1 MTDDARDDRIAAV
14 EIDQRPAG
22 EGGRHAGGE
31 GSSNPGGEGG
41 RHPGGGKKG
50 RRPPFRKV
58 PKNDINGWLIL
69 DKPEGLTSTE
79 ALGAVKRV
87 LRPAKA
93 GHAGTLDPLATGIL
107 PIALGEATKTVPSV
121 VDGRK
126 VYRFTLRWGQRTDT
140 DDAEGEV
147 VAVSDVRPTPE
158 EVRAV
163 LCEFTG
169 AIMQVPPR
177 YSAVKIK
184 GERAYDL
191 ARDGQVVE
199 LEARPVEVHR
209 LAVVEAPDV
218 DHIVLE
224 AECGKGTYVRSL
236 ARDLGERLGTEAHVT
251 ALRRTVVGPFDEED
265 AFEIAELEEA
275 RAEGLDAVLD
285 LALLPVSEAVVD
297 LPFVDVERPQA
308 SRLRRGQSVFLRPLQ
323 QPPAGPAPLVA
334 AISAGDLVALCTIE
348 GGELQPTRVFKPAR
362 RPRHAEPSLAA
373 DGEAA
378 DGRHA
383 GAGAGGGGDRLPDA

>member
-1 MTDDARDDRIAAV
+1 MSDDARDDRFV
-14 EIDQRPAG
+14 SIDRGERPAG
-22 EGGRHAGGE
+22 EGGRH
-31 GSSNPGGEGG
+31 PGGAGQ
-41 RHPGGGKKG
+41 G
-50 RRPPFRKV
+50 RRPPLRTAS
-58 PKNDINGWLIL
+58 KNDINGWLIL

-93 GHAGTLDPLATGIL
+93 GHAGTLDPLATGVL
-107 PIALGEATKTVPSV
+107 PIALGEATKTVPFV

-126 VYRFTLRWGQRTDT
+126 VYRFTLRWGERTDT

-147 VAVSDVRPTPE
+147 VAVSRVRPTRAE
-158 EVRAV
+158 ISAV
-163 LCEFTG
+163 LPDFTG

-177 YSAVKIK
+177 YSAVKVK

-191 ARDGQVVE
+191 ARDGQTVT

-209 LAVVEAPDV
+209 LDLIDMPDA
-218 DHIVLE
+218 DHLVLE

-251 ALRRTVVGPFDEED
+251 ALRRTAVGPFDEDD

-275 RAEGLDAVLD
+275 RAVSLDAVLD
-285 LALLPVSEAVVD
+285 LALYPVKEALCD
-297 LPFVDVERPQA
+297 LPSVDIERPQA

-323 QPPAGPAPLVA
+323 APPAGPAPLVSA
-334 AISAGDLVALCTIE
+334 VCAGDLVALCTIE

-362 RPRHAEPSLAA
+362 RPSRAEPAPAA
-373 DGEAA
+373 AA
-378 DGRHA
+378 TP
-383 GAGAGGGGDRLPDA
+383 AGAGGGRLPGE